1 MAFYNW
7 QPVVSKDN
15 LIYFWKR
22 IKQKLDNKVE
32 IVEGKGLSTNDY
44 TTAEKDKLA
53 GIASGATNV
62 VVDEA
67 LNASSTNAIANSAVA
82 GALDDLSSRVGE
94 TSVGDQI
101 AAYAAHKSHTHNYAG
116 SRSIAGPARSA
127 EKLSTARQITLS
139 GAVSGTA
146 SFDGSANVEM
156 ETAFPDDI
164 TVAGTITANKVIG
177 AVYM

>member
-1 MAFYNW
+1 MALDKTGLTRFW
-7 QPVVSKDN
+7 QHIVAR
-15 LIYFWKR
+15 LGT
-22 IKQKLDNKVE
+22 KVDK
-32 IVEGKGLSTNDY
+32 VEGKGLSTNDY

-53 GIASGATNV
+53 GIATGATNV

-67 LNASSTNAIANSAVA
+67 LNAYSTNAVANSAVA

-101 AAYAAHKSHTHNYAG
+101 AAYAAPKSHEHNYAG
-116 SRSIAGPARSA
+116 AATPGGAATSA
-127 EKLSTARQITLS
+127 AKLSSARQITLS

-146 SFDGSANVEM
+146 SFDGSKNVAM
-156 ETAFPDDI
+156 ETSFPDDI

>member
-1 MAFYNW
+1 MALDKTGLTRLW
-7 QPVVSKDN
+7 QHIVAR
-15 LIYFWKR
+15 LGT
-22 IKQKLDNKVE
+22 KVDK
-32 IVEGKGLSTNDY
+32 VEGKGLSTNDY

-82 GALDDLSSRVGE
+82 GALDNLSSRVGE

-127 EKLSTARQITLS
+127 EKLSSARQITLS

-146 SFDGSANVEM
+146 SFDGSANVAM
-156 ETAFPDDI
+156 ETAFPENI
-164 TVAGTITANKVIG
+164 TITGTITANKVIG